1 MEHIVEVN
9 EADIEEIGVELAEG
23 DIVTGEN
30 DLPEE
35 GDRIYRVHEENAEK
49 IAVKLDEGDIML
61 IGEGDD
67 VRDKNANEKR
77 NAVRDKNALWHTRDL
92 AYTIAASK
100 CLCDVLSYKDFC
112 YLMSFLEFFK
122 HRIVNQEK
130 PKLPI

>member
-61 IGEGDD
+61 IDGGGD
-67 VRDKNANEKR
+67 VIDKNANEKR
-77 NAVRDKNALWHTRDL
+77 NAVRNKNELWHTRDL
-92 AYTIAASK
+92 AYTISPCE
-100 CLCDVLSYKDFC
+100 CLYDILSYRDFC
-112 YLMSFLEFFK
+112 YLMSYIN
-122 HRIVNQEK
+122 HRS
-130 PKLPI
+130 KLSF